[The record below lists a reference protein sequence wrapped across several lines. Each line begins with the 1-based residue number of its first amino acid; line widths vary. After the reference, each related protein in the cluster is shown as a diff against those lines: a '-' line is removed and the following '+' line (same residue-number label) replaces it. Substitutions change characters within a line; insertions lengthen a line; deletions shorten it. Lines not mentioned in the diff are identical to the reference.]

1 MRSPLN
7 EGVAPARPGEFPPV
21 RIGDLEPIQPVIL
34 APMAGVTDAP
44 FRSLCRRF
52 AESGAV
58 SVPVPSSSP
67 SQTAGRPTGLFVGQM
82 VTARALLEANTRTWR
97 MAEFAPGE
105 SPRSIQLYG
114 TDPRYLAEA
123 TRRLVDLGRVDHI
136 DLNFGCPAPKVTRL
150 GGGAALPYRRPLL
163 AEMLR
168 ATVAAAGEV
177 PVTVKFRLGIDDDHL
192 TFLDTGRMAEDAGC
206 RAVALHAR
214 TAEQLYSG
222 EARWDRISEL
232 VGHVSIPVFGNG
244 DIWEPWDALRML
256 RETGCDGVVIGRGC
270 LGRPWL
276 FRDLAAVFGGQ
287 IPPDPPGLV
296 QTVQIMLM
304 HLRDMVAWYGEESA
318 VRQFRKHAIWYL
330 TGFPVG
336 GELRA
341 AISRFTS
348 PDELEELLGGIRDV
362 PFPAT
367 ALRTRRSHKGG
378 PRPVALPEGWL
389 DDPDDLTLPT
399 PGADRMVS
407 GG

>member
-1 MRSPLN
+1 MRSSVN
-7 EGVAPARPGEFPPV
+7 EGVPPARSGEFPPP
-21 RIGDLEPIQPVIL
+21 RIGHLEPAVPVVL

-52 AESGAV
+52 AEAGT
-58 SVPVPSSSP
+58 VPSP
-67 SQTAGRPTGLFVGQM
+67 EPAGGNRPAGIFVGQM
-82 VTARALLEANTRTWR
+82 VTARALLEANARTWR

-105 SPRSIQLYG
+105 YPRSVQLYG
-114 TDPRYLAEA
+114 TDPHHLAEA
-123 TRRLVDLGRVDHI
+123 ARRLVELGRVDHI

-150 GGGAALPYRRPLL
+150 GGGAALPCRRPLL
-163 AEMLR
+163 GEMLR
-168 ATVAAAGEV
+168 STVDAAGDV

-192 TFLDTGRMAEDAGC
+192 TYLDTARMAEDAGC

-222 EARWDRISEL
+222 DARWDLISHL
-232 VGHVSIPVFGNG
+232 VGQVSIPVFGNG
-244 DIWEPWDALRML
+244 DIWESWDALRML
-256 RETGCDGVVIGRGC
+256 RETGCTGVVIGRGC

-287 IPPDPPGLV
+287 IPPPPPGLS
-296 QTVQIMLM
+296 QTVQIMLL
-304 HLRDMVAWYGEESA
+304 HLREMIAWYGEVPA

-341 AISRFTS
+341 AVSRFES
-348 PDELEELLGGIRDV
+348 LAELEDLLGGLEDV

-367 ALRTRRSHKGG
+367 ALRTRRSHRGG

-389 DDPDDLTLPT
+389 DDPGDGTLPAA
-399 PGADRMVS
+399 GADRAVS

>member
-1 MRSPLN
+1 MRSSLN
-7 EGVAPARPGEFPPV
+7 EGVAPAGPGEFPPV
-21 RIGDLEPIQPVIL
+21 RIGDLEPVLPVVL

-52 AESGAV
+52 AEAGAV
-58 SVPVPSSSP
+58 AP
-67 SQTAGRPTGLFVGQM
+67 PTGTVGPRPVAVFVGQM
-82 VTARALLEANTRTWR
+82 VTARALLEANTKTWK
-97 MAEFAPGE
+97 MAEFAPRE
-105 SPRSIQLYG
+105 FPRSIQLYG
-114 TDPRYLAEA
+114 TDPRDLGEA
-123 TRRLVDLGRVDHI
+123 VRRLVDLGRVDHI

-163 AEMLR
+163 AEILR
-168 ATVAAAGEV
+168 STVAAAGPV

-192 TFLDTGRMAEDAGC
+192 TYLDTARMAEDAGC

-222 EARWDRISEL
+222 EARWDSIARL
-232 VGHVSIPVFGNG
+232 VGHISIPVFGNG

-256 RETGCDGVVIGRGC
+256 RQTGCAGVVIGRGC

-276 FRDLAAVFGGQ
+276 FRDLAAVLGGEA
-287 IPPDPPGLV
+287 PPEPPGLA
-296 QTVQIMLM
+296 QTVQIMM
-304 HLRDMVAWYGEESA
+304 AHLRDMVSWYGEESA

-336 GELRA
+336 GEVRA
-341 AISRFTS
+341 AVSRFGR
-348 PDELEELLGGIRDV
+348 PGELEDLLGGLGDV

-378 PRPVALPEGWL
+378 PRPVSLPQGWL
-389 DDPDDLTLPT
+389 DDPDDRTLPAR
-399 PGADRMVS
+399 GADRAVS